1 MIDQLIIGDKA
12 SYDDFSASMASRKI
26 GNPKKKSITATVQY
40 SNVTYDFSKINGEL
54 YWEQRPLEYVFEI
67 IASTPEKLEELKT
80 DFSAWVMNV
89 LNEEIHDP
97 FIPEYHFV
105 GTFEDISFDD
115 EETLDKTTVTV
126 KFKAYPYKIANL
138 PTVIEGISKVG
149 RFNPTNI
156 SIALGN
162 RSSHRVLAT
171 VLIKQASGK
180 VNRVTLDVDGKIE
193 EISVGTQTNVY
204 ITEGVQTIG
213 LSIEGEALPTVS
225 YTISFREEVF

>member
-26 GNPKKKSITATVQY
+26 GNPKKKSITATVPY

-80 DFSAWVMNV
+80 AFSAWVMNV

-105 GTFEDISFDD
+105 GTFEDISFAD

-138 PTVIEGISKVG
+138 PTVIEGRASFKG
-149 RFNPTNI
+149 GAHN
-156 SIALGN
+156 IALGN

-171 VLIKQASGK
+171 VRIESK
-180 VNRVTLDVDGKIE
+180 VAGATHANVWIGDKSEAIIG
-193 EISVGTQTNVY
+193 VGTEGLVY
-204 ITEGVQTIG
+204 IPDGVQSIKITIIG
-213 LSIEGEALPTVS
+213 TSTSEIS

>member
-26 GNPKKKSITATVQY
+26 GNPKKKSITATVPY

-54 YWEQRPLEYVFEI
+54 YWEQRALEYVFEI

-97 FIPEYHFV
+97 FIPEHHFV
-105 GTFEDISFDD
+105 GTFEDISFAD

-138 PTVIEGISKVG
+138 PTVIEGSGDALSGGHV
-149 RFNPTNI
+149 
-156 SIALGN
+156 IALGN

-171 VLIKQASGK
+171 LRIEQKSGTI
-180 VNRVTLDVDGKIE
+180 VGGMC
-193 EISVGTQTNVY
+193 SVGDTTTESIPIGTEVPVY
-204 ITEGVQTIG
+204 IPEGVQTIT
-213 LSIEGEALPTVS
+213 LSAEGKGTFG

>member
-26 GNPKKKSITATVQY
+26 GTPKKKSITATVPY

-80 DFSAWVMNV
+80 AFSAWVMNV
-89 LNEEIHDP
+89 LNEKIHDP

-105 GTFEDISFDD
+105 GTYDDIDYDD
-115 EETLDKTTVTV
+115 EETLDKTTATV

-138 PTVIEGISKVG
+138 PTIIEGYVSGNLVS
-149 RFNPTNI
+149 NQ
-156 SIALGN
+156 IALGN
-162 RSSHRVLAT
+162 RSSHRVPAT
-171 VLIKQASGK
+171 V
-180 VNRVTLDVDGKIE
+180 RVEVVFGVINYVSCDIDGTNWTIPTDTDV
-193 EISVGTQTNVY
+193 SVY
-204 ITEGVQTIG
+204 IPEGVQTIELINDG
-213 LSIEGEALPTVS
+213 SLGCNGK
-225 YTISFREEVF
+225 YTITFREEVF

>member
-1 MIDQLIIGDKA
+1 MLDQLIIGDKA

-26 GNPKKKSITATVQY
+26 GNPKKKSITATVPY

-54 YWEQRPLEYVFEI
+54 YWEQRSLEYVFEI
-67 IASTPEKLEELKT
+67 IASTPEKLEELKS
-80 DFSAWVMNV
+80 DFSSWVMNV

-105 GTFEDISFDD
+105 GTFDDIDFAD

-138 PTVIEGISKVG
+138 PTVIEGDGDAMAGGHYI
-149 RFNPTNI
+149 TI
-156 SIALGN
+156 DN

-171 VLIKQASGK
+171 VRMEKKSGTISEGICY
-180 VNRVTLDVDGKIE
+180 VGDTDTTIPIGTDVP
-193 EISVGTQTNVY
+193 VY
-204 ITEGVQTIG
+204 IPEGVQTIILAADLTG
-213 LSIEGEALPTVS
+213 IFS

>member
-12 SYDDFSASMASRKI
+12 SYDDFSASMASRNI
-26 GNPKKKSITATVQY
+26 GNPKKKSITATVPY

-54 YWEQRPLEYVFEI
+54 YWERRELEYVFEI

-80 DFSAWVMNV
+80 AFSAWVMNV
-89 LNEEIHDP
+89 QNEEIHDP

-105 GTFEDISFDD
+105 GTFEDIDFAD

-138 PTVIEGISKVG
+138 PTVIEGSADAMSGAHYV
-149 RFNPTNI
+149 
-156 SIALGN
+156 ALGN

-171 VLIKQASGK
+171 LRMEQKSGTIVEARCYVGETDELIPIGADA
-180 VNRVTLDVDGKIE
+180 L
-193 EISVGTQTNVY
+193 VY
-204 ITEGVQTIG
+204 IPEGVQTIILTADG
-213 LSIEGEALPTVS
+213 KGIFA

>member
-1 MIDQLIIGDKA
+1 MIDQLIIGDKY

-26 GNPKKKSITATVQY
+26 GNPKKKSITATVPY

-80 DFSAWVMNV
+80 AFSAWVMNV

-105 GTFEDISFDD
+105 GTFEDIDFAD

-138 PTVIEGISKVG
+138 PTVINGTEKVDG
-149 RFNPTNI
+149 APHYIVFV
-156 SIALGN
+156 N

-171 VLIKQASGK
+171 V
-180 VNRVTLDVDGKIE
+180 NIE
-193 EISVGTQTNVY
+193 EVSGIIADGIFYIDEKTEVIYVGEEGHFY
-204 ITEGVQTIG
+204 IPEGVQTLMLVLDG
-213 LSIEGEALPTVS
+213 KANSTADYS
-225 YTISFREEVF
+225 ISFREEVF

>member
-26 GNPKKKSITATVQY
+26 GNPKKKSITATVPY

-105 GTFEDISFDD
+105 GTFDDISFAD

-138 PTVIEGISKVG
+138 PTVIEGDLSGPNV
-149 RFNPTNI
+149 
-156 SIALGN
+156 SHQIALGN
-162 RSSHRVLAT
+162 RSSHRIAAT
-171 VLIKQASGK
+171 VRISSIYGIIKVICDIGGSI
-180 VNRVTLDVDGKIE
+180 VDIFPE
-193 EISVGTQTNVY
+193 TTVSVY
-204 ITEGVQTIG
+204 IPEGVQTVELKPSG
-213 LSIEGEALPTVS
+213 SLGCVGD

>member
-26 GNPKKKSITATVQY
+26 GNPKKKSITATVPY

-80 DFSAWVMNV
+80 AFSAWVMNV

-138 PTVIEGISKVG
+138 PTVIEGTRKQGKTVD
-149 RFNPTNI
+149 
-156 SIALGN
+156 IAFFN

-171 VLIKQASGK
+171 VLVEKTAGVVS
-180 VNRVTLDVDGKIE
+180 
-193 EISVGTQTNVY
+193 NVY
-204 ITEGVQTIG
+204 FDIGGTTVNIPLGTETSFYIPEGVQTI
-213 LSIEGEALPTVS
+213 TVTTQGGVTGTIA

>member
-26 GNPKKKSITATVQY
+26 GNPKKKSITATVPY

-54 YWEQRPLEYVFEI
+54 YWERRDLEYVFEI

-80 DFSAWVMNV
+80 AFSAWVMNV

-105 GTFEDISFDD
+105 GTFEDISFAD

-138 PTVIEGISKVG
+138 PTVIEG
-149 RFNPTNI
+149 NI
-156 SIALGN
+156 SEHRVTLQIALGN

-171 VLIKQASGK
+171 VRINSIYGIIY
-180 VNRVTLDVDGKIE
+180 VDCDIGGTIVKIFPE
-193 EISVGTQTNVY
+193 TDTSVY
-204 ITEGVQTIG
+204 IPEGVQTIG
-213 LSIEGEALPTVS
+213 LRPTGSAGLDGEYS
-225 YTISFREEVF
+225 ISFREEVF

>member
-12 SYDDFSASMASRKI
+12 SYDDFLASMASRNI
-26 GNPKKKSITATVQY
+26 GNPKKKSITATVPY

-54 YWEQRPLEYVFEI
+54 YWEQRELEYVFEI

-80 DFSAWVMNV
+80 AFATWVMNV
-89 LNEEIHDP
+89 QNEEIHDP

-105 GTFEDISFDD
+105 GTFEDIDFAD

-138 PTVIEGISKVG
+138 PTVIEGSVSG
-149 RFNPTNI
+149 
-156 SIALGN
+156 SVEVSVALGN

-171 VLIKQASGK
+171 LRIDVTGGDYNK
-180 VNRVTLDVDGKIE
+180 VSWVIGDTTYDVSLETD
-193 EISVGTQTNVY
+193 VGVY
-204 ITEGVQTIG
+204 IPDGLQTIKIIRDFNKAG
-213 LSIEGEALPTVS
+213 TLS
-225 YTISFREEVF
+225 YTISYREEVF